1 MITSG
6 WPKLRRMDIVY
17 KLTLVLHFL
26 GLGSLLGGWLT
37 QTGARER
44 VVNPAILH
52 GVFTMLVT
60 GVIMVGLAEA
70 VDSLDKD
77 LDNAKIG
84 VKLLVAVTIAVLAV
98 INRKRTAI
106 PDGLYFLIGGL
117 AVTNVVVAVFWT

>member
-1 MITSG
+1 
-6 WPKLRRMDIVY
+6 MDIVY